1 MLKIIKTLYL
11 LVNSVIIIALLSIHF
26 VLKESSYQNSLLFYT
41 FPLPVI
47 IAIVLSL
54 TIFLSKTFRKY
65 NLLLAGALLIFW
77 LGRSFKIHIP
87 EEINESDIEVVF
99 WNASHERNLE
109 DAFNINGNIPD
120 VFVLVEHG
128 KYSVDRLQSKYSDY
142 YFYKSING
150 ISVFSKLPIELIGD
164 ISSNYGT
171 NIVKFETYNINFYAV
186 DVSGS
191 MDVPRE
197 WELTFVN
204 EYVEQKTQTILLGD
218 FNVPFE
224 SKLLDNIKN
233 NFNHAFNE
241 KGNGFRETWFWNI
254 PLLSLDHIWVSKD
267 LKVLKTEKIG
277 TFKSDHNMLKTFI
290 KKIE

>member
-1 MLKIIKTLYL
+1 MLKIIKILYL

-47 IAIVLSL
+47 IAIVLGL

-65 NLLLAGALLIFW
+65 NLLLAGALLLFW

-109 DAFNINGNIPD
+109 DAFDISGNIPD

-128 KYSVDRLQSKYSDY
+128 KYSVDRLQLKYSDY

-150 ISVFSKLPIELIGD
+150 ISVFSKLPIELIDD

-224 SKLLDNIKN
+224 SKFLDSIKN

-267 LKVLKTEKIG
+267 LKVLKTKKIG
-277 TFKSDHNMLKTFI
+277 TFKSDHNMLKTVI

>member
-47 IAIVLSL
+47 IAIVLGL
-54 TIFLSKTFRKY
+54 TIFLGKTFRKY
-65 NLLLAGALLIFW
+65 NLLLAGALLLFW

-109 DAFNINGNIPD
+109 DAFDISGNIPD

-128 KYSVDRLQSKYSDY
+128 KYSVDRLQLKYSDY

-150 ISVFSKLPIELIGD
+150 ISVFSKLPIELIDD

-224 SKLLDNIKN
+224 SKFLDSIKN

-267 LKVLKTEKIG
+267 LKVLKTKKIR
-277 TFKSDHNMLKTFI
+277 TFKSDHNMLKTVI
-290 KKIE
+290 KK

>member
-65 NLLLAGALLIFW
+65 NLLLAGALLLFW

-109 DAFNINGNIPD
+109 DAFNISGNIPD

-150 ISVFSKLPIELIGD
+150 ISVFSKLPIELIDD

>member
-1 MLKIIKTLYL
+1 MLKIIKILYL

-47 IAIVLSL
+47 IAIVLCL

-65 NLLLAGALLIFW
+65 NLLLAGALLLFW

-99 WNASHERNLE
+99 WNASHKRNLE
-109 DAFNINGNIPD
+109 DAFDISGNIPD

-128 KYSVDRLQSKYSDY
+128 KYSVDRLQLKYSDY

-150 ISVFSKLPIELIGD
+150 ISIFSKLPIELIDD

-224 SKLLDNIKN
+224 SKFLDSIKN

-267 LKVLKTEKIG
+267 LKVLKTKKIR
-277 TFKSDHNMLKTFI
+277 TFKSDHNMLKTVI
-290 KKIE
+290 KK

>member
-47 IAIVLSL
+47 IAIVLCL

-65 NLLLAGALLIFW
+65 NLLLAGALLLFW

-109 DAFNINGNIPD
+109 DAFDISGNIPD

-128 KYSVDRLQSKYSDY
+128 KYSVDRLQLKYSDY

-150 ISVFSKLPIELIGD
+150 ISIFSKLPIELIDD

-224 SKLLDNIKN
+224 SKFLDSIKN

-267 LKVLKTEKIG
+267 LKVLKTKKIR
-277 TFKSDHNMLKTFI
+277 TFKSDHNMLKTVI
-290 KKIE
+290 KK

>member
-1 MLKIIKTLYL
+1 MLKIIRTLYL

-47 IAIVLSL
+47 IAIVLCL

-65 NLLLAGALLIFW
+65 NLLLAGALLLFW

-109 DAFNINGNIPD
+109 DAFDISGNIPD

-128 KYSVDRLQSKYSDY
+128 KYSVDRLQLKYSDY

-150 ISVFSKLPIELIGD
+150 ISIFSKLPIELIDD

-224 SKLLDNIKN
+224 SKFLDSIKN

-267 LKVLKTEKIG
+267 LKVLKTKKIR
-277 TFKSDHNMLKTFI
+277 TFKSDHNMLKTVI
-290 KKIE
+290 KKTE

>member
-1 MLKIIKTLYL
+1 MLKIIKILYL

-47 IAIVLSL
+47 IAIVLCL

-65 NLLLAGALLIFW
+65 NLLLAGALLLFW

-109 DAFNINGNIPD
+109 DAFDISGNIPD

-128 KYSVDRLQSKYSDY
+128 KYSVDRLQLKYSDY

-150 ISVFSKLPIELIGD
+150 ISVFSKLPIELIDD

-171 NIVKFETYNINFYAV
+171 NIVKFETYNIKFYAV

-191 MDVPRE
+191 MDVPRA
-197 WELTFVN
+197 WELGFVN
-204 EYVEQKTQTILLGD
+204 SIIKKQTNTIILGD

-224 SKLLDNIKN
+224 SKFLDSIKN

-267 LKVLKTEKIG
+267 LKVLKTKKIR
-277 TFKSDHNMLKTFI
+277 TFKSDHNMLKTVI
-290 KKIE
+290 KK

>member
-1 MLKIIKTLYL
+1 MLKIIRTLYL

-47 IAIVLSL
+47 IAIVLCL

-65 NLLLAGALLIFW
+65 NLLLAGALLLFW
-77 LGRSFKIHIP
+77 IGRSFKIHIP
-87 EEINESDIEVVF
+87 EEINESDIEIVF

-109 DAFNINGNIPD
+109 DAFDISGNIPD

-128 KYSVDRLQSKYSDY
+128 KYSVDRLQLKYSDY

-150 ISVFSKLPIELIGD
+150 ISVFSKLPIELIDD

-224 SKLLDNIKN
+224 SKFLDSIKN

-254 PLLSLDHIWVSKD
+254 PLLSLDHIWVSKN
-267 LKVLKTEKIG
+267 LKVLKTKKIR
-277 TFKSDHNMLKTFI
+277 TFKSDHNMLKTVI
-290 KKIE
+290 KK

>member
-1 MLKIIKTLYL
+1 MLKIIKILYL

-47 IAIVLSL
+47 IAIVLCL

-65 NLLLAGALLIFW
+65 NLLLAGALLLFW

-87 EEINESDIEVVF
+87 EEINESDIEIVF

-109 DAFNINGNIPD
+109 DAFDISGNIPD

-128 KYSVDRLQSKYSDY
+128 KYSVDRLQLKYSDY

-150 ISVFSKLPIELIGD
+150 ISIFSKLPIELIDD

-204 EYVEQKTQTILLGD
+204 EYVEQKTQTILLGE

-224 SKLLDNIKN
+224 SKFLDSIKN

-267 LKVLKTEKIG
+267 LKVLKTKKIR
-277 TFKSDHNMLKTFI
+277 TFKSDHNMLKTVI
-290 KKIE
+290 KK

>member
-1 MLKIIKTLYL
+1 MLKIIRTLYL

-47 IAIVLSL
+47 IAIVLCL

-65 NLLLAGALLIFW
+65 NLLLAGALLLFW

-109 DAFNINGNIPD
+109 DAFDISGNIPD

-128 KYSVDRLQSKYSDY
+128 KYSVDRLQLKYSDY

-150 ISVFSKLPIELIGD
+150 ISVFSKLPIELIDD

-224 SKLLDNIKN
+224 SKFLDSIKN

-254 PLLSLDHIWVSKD
+254 PLLSLDYIWVSKD
-267 LKVLKTEKIG
+267 LKVLKTKKIG
-277 TFKSDHNMLKTFI
+277 TFKSDHNMLKTVI

>member
-1 MLKIIKTLYL
+1 M
-11 LVNSVIIIALLSIHF
+11 
-26 VLKESSYQNSLLFYT
+26 
-41 FPLPVI
+41 
-47 IAIVLSL
+47 
-54 TIFLSKTFRKY
+54 
-65 NLLLAGALLIFW
+65 LLAGALLLFW

-87 EEINESDIEVVF
+87 EEINESDIEVIF
-99 WNASHERNLE
+99 WNASHKRNLE
-109 DAFNINGNIPD
+109 DAFDISGNIPD

-128 KYSVDRLQSKYSDY
+128 KYSVDRLQLKYSDY

-150 ISVFSKLPIELIGD
+150 ISIFSKLPIELIDD

-191 MDVPRE
+191 MDVPRA
-197 WELTFVN
+197 WELGFVN
-204 EYVEQKTQTILLGD
+204 SIIKKQTNTIILGD

-224 SKLLDNIKN
+224 SKFLDSIKN

-267 LKVLKTEKIG
+267 LKVLKTKKIR
-277 TFKSDHNMLKTFI
+277 TFKSDHNMLKTVI
-290 KKIE
+290 KK

>member
-1 MLKIIKTLYL
+1 MLKIIKILYL

-47 IAIVLSL
+47 IAIVLCL

-65 NLLLAGALLIFW
+65 NLLLAGALLLFW

-109 DAFNINGNIPD
+109 DAFDISGNIPD

-128 KYSVDRLQSKYSDY
+128 KYSVDRLQLKYSDY

-150 ISVFSKLPIELIGD
+150 ISVFSKLPIELIDD

-224 SKLLDNIKN
+224 SKFLDSIKN

-254 PLLSLDHIWVSKD
+254 PLLSLDHIWVSKN
-267 LKVLKTEKIG
+267 LKVLKTKKIR
-277 TFKSDHNMLKTFI
+277 TFKSDHNMLKTVI

>member
-47 IAIVLSL
+47 IAIVLCL

-65 NLLLAGALLIFW
+65 NLLLAGALLLFW

-109 DAFNINGNIPD
+109 DAFNISGNIPD

-171 NIVKFETYNINFYAV
+171 NIVNFETYNINFYAV

-224 SKLLDNIKN
+224 SKFLDSIKN

>member
-1 MLKIIKTLYL
+1 MLKIIRTLYL

-47 IAIVLSL
+47 IAIVLCL

-65 NLLLAGALLIFW
+65 NLLLAGALLLFW

-109 DAFNINGNIPD
+109 DAFDISGNIPD

-128 KYSVDRLQSKYSDY
+128 KYSVDRLQLKYSDY

-150 ISVFSKLPIELIGD
+150 ISIFSKLPIELIDD

-224 SKLLDNIKN
+224 SKFLDSIKN

-267 LKVLKTEKIG
+267 LKVLKTKKIG

-290 KKIE
+290 KKTE

>member
-1 MLKIIKTLYL
+1 MLKIIKILYL

-47 IAIVLSL
+47 IAIVLCL
-54 TIFLSKTFRKY
+54 TIFLSKTFRKN
-65 NLLLAGALLIFW
+65 NLLLAGALLLFW

-109 DAFNINGNIPD
+109 DAFDISGNIPD

-128 KYSVDRLQSKYSDY
+128 KYSVDRLQLKYSDY

-150 ISVFSKLPIELIGD
+150 ISIFSKLPIELIDD

-224 SKLLDNIKN
+224 SKFLDSIKN

-254 PLLSLDHIWVSKD
+254 PLLSLDHIWVSKN
-267 LKVLKTEKIG
+267 LKVLKTKKIR
-277 TFKSDHNMLKTFI
+277 TFKSDHNMLKTVI
-290 KKIE
+290 KK

>member
-1 MLKIIKTLYL
+1 MLKIIRTLYL

-47 IAIVLSL
+47 IAIALGL

-65 NLLLAGALLIFW
+65 NLLLAGALLLFW

-109 DAFNINGNIPD
+109 DAFDISGNIPD

-128 KYSVDRLQSKYSDY
+128 KYSVDRLQLKYSDY

-150 ISVFSKLPIELIGD
+150 ISIFSKLPIELIDD

-224 SKLLDNIKN
+224 SKFLDSIKN

-254 PLLSLDHIWVSKD
+254 PLLSLDHIWVSKN
-267 LKVLKTEKIG
+267 LKVLKTKKIR
-277 TFKSDHNMLKTFI
+277 TFKSDHNMLKTVI
-290 KKIE
+290 KK

>member
-1 MLKIIKTLYL
+1 MLKIIKILYL

-47 IAIVLSL
+47 IAIVLCL

-65 NLLLAGALLIFW
+65 NLLLAGALLLFW

-109 DAFNINGNIPD
+109 DAFDISGNIPD

-128 KYSVDRLQSKYSDY
+128 KYSVDRLQLKYSDY

-150 ISVFSKLPIELIGD
+150 ISIFSKLPIELIDD

-224 SKLLDNIKN
+224 SKFLDSIKN

-267 LKVLKTEKIG
+267 LKVLKTKKIR
-277 TFKSDHNMLKTFI
+277 TFKSDHNMLKTVI
-290 KKIE
+290 KK

>member
-1 MLKIIKTLYL
+1 MLKIIRTLYL

-47 IAIVLSL
+47 ITIVLGL

-65 NLLLAGALLIFW
+65 NLLLAGALLLFW

-109 DAFNINGNIPD
+109 DAFNINGNIAD

-142 YFYKSING
+142 YFYKSISG

-171 NIVKFETYNINFYAV
+171 NIVNFETYNINFYAV

-204 EYVEQKTQTILLGD
+204 EYVEQKIQTILLGD

-224 SKLLDNIKN
+224 SKFLDSIKN

>member
-1 MLKIIKTLYL
+1 MLKIIKILYL

-47 IAIVLSL
+47 IAIVLCL

-65 NLLLAGALLIFW
+65 NLLLAGALLLFW

-109 DAFNINGNIPD
+109 DAFDISGNIPD

-128 KYSVDRLQSKYSDY
+128 KYSVDRLQLKYSDY

-150 ISVFSKLPIELIGD
+150 ISVFSKLPIELIDD

-171 NIVKFETYNINFYAV
+171 NIVDFETYNINFYAV

-224 SKLLDNIKN
+224 SKFLDSIKN

-254 PLLSLDHIWVSKD
+254 PLLSLDHIWVSKN
-267 LKVLKTEKIG
+267 LKVLKTKKIR
-277 TFKSDHNMLKTFI
+277 TFKSDHNMLKTVI
-290 KKIE
+290 KK

>member
-47 IAIVLSL
+47 IAIALGL

-65 NLLLAGALLIFW
+65 NLLLAGALLLFW

-109 DAFNINGNIPD
+109 DAFNISGNIPD

-150 ISVFSKLPIELIGD
+150 ISVFSKLPIELIDD

-224 SKLLDNIKN
+224 SKFLDSIKN

-267 LKVLKTEKIG
+267 LKVLKTKKIR
-277 TFKSDHNMLKTFI
+277 TFKSDHNMLKTVI
-290 KKIE
+290 KK

>member
-1 MLKIIKTLYL
+1 MLKIVKILYL
-11 LVNSVIIIALLSIHF
+11 LVNSVIIITLLSIHF

-47 IAIVLSL
+47 IAIVLCL

-65 NLLLAGALLIFW
+65 NLLLAGALLLFW

-109 DAFNINGNIPD
+109 DAFDISGNIPD

-128 KYSVDRLQSKYSDY
+128 KYSVDRLQLKYSDY

-150 ISVFSKLPIELIGD
+150 ISIFSKLPIELIDD

-224 SKLLDNIKN
+224 SKFLDSIKN

-267 LKVLKTEKIG
+267 LKVLKTKKIR
-277 TFKSDHNMLKTFI
+277 TFKSDHNMLKTVI
-290 KKIE
+290 KK

>member
-1 MLKIIKTLYL
+1 MLKIIKILYL
-11 LVNSVIIIALLSIHF
+11 LVNSVIIIALLSIQF

-47 IAIVLSL
+47 IAIVLCL

-65 NLLLAGALLIFW
+65 NLLLAGALLLFW

-109 DAFNINGNIPD
+109 DAFDISGNIPD

-128 KYSVDRLQSKYSDY
+128 KYSVDRLQLKYSDY

-150 ISVFSKLPIELIGD
+150 ISIFSKLPIELIDD

-224 SKLLDNIKN
+224 SKFLDSIKN

-267 LKVLKTEKIG
+267 LKVLKTKKIR
-277 TFKSDHNMLKTFI
+277 TFKSDHNMLKTVI
-290 KKIE
+290 KK

>member
-1 MLKIIKTLYL
+1 
-11 LVNSVIIIALLSIHF
+11 
-26 VLKESSYQNSLLFYT
+26 
-41 FPLPVI
+41 
-47 IAIVLSL
+47 
-54 TIFLSKTFRKY
+54 
-65 NLLLAGALLIFW
+65 LLLAGALLLFW

-109 DAFNINGNIPD
+109 DAFDISGNIPD

-128 KYSVDRLQSKYSDY
+128 KYSVDRLQLKYSDY

-150 ISVFSKLPIELIGD
+150 ISIFSKLPIELIDD

-224 SKLLDNIKN
+224 SKFLDSIKN

>member
-1 MLKIIKTLYL
+1 MLKIIRTLYL

-47 IAIVLSL
+47 IAIVLGL
-54 TIFLSKTFRKY
+54 TIFLGKTFRKY
-65 NLLLAGALLIFW
+65 NLLLAGALLLFW

-109 DAFNINGNIPD
+109 DAFNISGNIPD

-171 NIVKFETYNINFYAV
+171 NIVNFETYNINFYAV

-224 SKLLDNIKN
+224 SKFLDSIKN

>member
-47 IAIVLSL
+47 IAIVLCL

-65 NLLLAGALLIFW
+65 NLLLAGALLLFW

-109 DAFNINGNIPD
+109 DAFDISGNIPD

-128 KYSVDRLQSKYSDY
+128 KYSVDRLQLKYSDY

-150 ISVFSKLPIELIGD
+150 ISIFSKLPIELIDD

-224 SKLLDNIKN
+224 SKFLDSIKN

-267 LKVLKTEKIG
+267 LKVLKTKKIG
-277 TFKSDHNMLKTFI
+277 TFKSDHNMLKTVI

>member
-1 MLKIIKTLYL
+1 MLKIIRTLYL

-47 IAIVLSL
+47 IAIVLCL

-65 NLLLAGALLIFW
+65 NLLLAGALLLFW

-109 DAFNINGNIPD
+109 DAFDISGNIPD

-128 KYSVDRLQSKYSDY
+128 KYSVDRLQLKYSDY

-150 ISVFSKLPIELIGD
+150 ISVFSKLPIELIDD

-224 SKLLDNIKN
+224 SKFLDSIKN

-241 KGNGFRETWFWNI
+241 KGNGLRETWFWNI
-254 PLLSLDHIWVSKD
+254 PLLSLDHIWVSKN
-267 LKVLKTEKIG
+267 LKVLKTKKIR
-277 TFKSDHNMLKTFI
+277 TFKSDHNMLKTVI
-290 KKIE
+290 KK

>member
-1 MLKIIKTLYL
+1 MLKIIRTLYL

-47 IAIVLSL
+47 IAIVLCL

-65 NLLLAGALLIFW
+65 NLLLAGALLLFW

-109 DAFNINGNIPD
+109 DAFDISGNIPD

-128 KYSVDRLQSKYSDY
+128 KYSVDRLQLKYSDY

-150 ISVFSKLPIELIGD
+150 ISVFSKLPIELIDD

-224 SKLLDNIKN
+224 SKFLDSIKN

-267 LKVLKTEKIG
+267 LKVLKTKKIR
-277 TFKSDHNMLKTFI
+277 TFKSDHNMLKTVI
-290 KKIE
+290 KK

>member
-1 MLKIIKTLYL
+1 MLKIIRTLYL

-47 IAIVLSL
+47 IAIALGL

-65 NLLLAGALLIFW
+65 NLLLAGALLLFW

-87 EEINESDIEVVF
+87 EEINESDIEIVF

-109 DAFNINGNIPD
+109 DAFDISGNIPD

-128 KYSVDRLQSKYSDY
+128 KYSVDRLQLKYSDF

-150 ISVFSKLPIELIGD
+150 ISIFSKLPIELIDD

-224 SKLLDNIKN
+224 SKFLDSIKN

-254 PLLSLDHIWVSKD
+254 PLLSLDHIWVSKN
-267 LKVLKTEKIG
+267 LKVLKTKKIR
-277 TFKSDHNMLKTFI
+277 TFKSDHNMLKTVI
-290 KKIE
+290 KK

>member
-47 IAIVLSL
+47 IAIVLCL

-65 NLLLAGALLIFW
+65 NLLLAGALLLFW

-109 DAFNINGNIPD
+109 DAFDISGNIPD

-128 KYSVDRLQSKYSDY
+128 KYSVDRLQLKYSDY

-150 ISVFSKLPIELIGD
+150 ISVFSKLPIELIDD

-171 NIVKFETYNINFYAV
+171 NIVDFETYNINFYAV

-224 SKLLDNIKN
+224 SKFLDSIKN

-254 PLLSLDHIWVSKD
+254 PLLSLDHIWVSKN
-267 LKVLKTEKIG
+267 LKVLKTKKIR
-277 TFKSDHNMLKTFI
+277 TFKSDHNMLKTVI
-290 KKIE
+290 KK

>member
-1 MLKIIKTLYL
+1 MLKIIKILYL

-47 IAIVLSL
+47 IAIVLCL

-65 NLLLAGALLIFW
+65 NLLLAGALLLFW

-87 EEINESDIEVVF
+87 EEINESDIEIVF

-109 DAFNINGNIPD
+109 DAFDISGNIPD

-128 KYSVDRLQSKYSDY
+128 KYSVDRLQLKYSDY

-150 ISVFSKLPIELIGD
+150 ISIFSKLPIELIDD

-224 SKLLDNIKN
+224 SKFLDSIKN

-267 LKVLKTEKIG
+267 LKVLKTKKIR
-277 TFKSDHNMLKTFI
+277 TFKSDHNMLKTVI
-290 KKIE
+290 KK